1 MRNDTRVKFNA
12 FNSRVAEINKVSSAA
27 VPFSVEPSI
36 AQNLEQAIQQSSDF
50 LSKINVVTVDQQSG
64 QVLGIGTSGSI
75 ASRTDTSGNIRKQP
89 VDPSNIA
96 DQGDYKCEQTDFNT
110 ALPYAKLDAWAHNPK
125 FQLLVSTAI
134 ASQQGRDR
142 LMIGFNGTSVA
153 KTTDRVANPMLQDVN
168 IGWLEKIRQGAK
180 TQNRANNPNKGKA
193 GGNILVGQA
202 DNADY
207 KNLDMLVYDSITLLD
222 EWFQDAPDLV
232 VIISRDLIHE
242 KYLGLISAA
251 GNDTEKQVARDLLL
265 SNISAGGLPTY
276 RAPYFPKGT
285 ILITSFDNLSIY
297 AQNNSRRRFVKDEPE
312 YNRAADYQSVNEA
325 YAIENLGKA
334 VLVENIQLLDATGGL
349 SSNSTAPTTSATD
362 GSKG

>member
-1 MRNDTRVKFNA
+1 MRNDTRLKYNA
-12 FNSRVAEINKVSSAA
+12 FISRIAELNKVPSVSAR
-27 VPFSVEPSI
+27 FSVDPAI

-50 LSKINVVTVDQQSG
+50 LSKINIVTVDQQSG

-75 ASRTDTSGNIRKQP
+75 AGRTDTSSGDKRKQP

-96 DQGDYKCEQTDFNT
+96 DQGEFKCEQTDFNT

-142 LMIGFNGTSVA
+142 LMIGFNGANVA

-168 IGWLEKIRQGAK
+168 IGWLERIRRNGSSRNIK
-180 TQNRANNPNKGKA
+180 EGKA
-193 GGNILVGQA
+193 GGKILVGQA

-207 KNLDMLVYDSITLLD
+207 KNLDQLVYDSINLLD
-222 EWFQDAPDLV
+222 EWFQDATDLV
-232 VIISRDLIHE
+232 VIVSRDLVHE
-242 KYLGLISAA
+242 KYLGLISSA

-265 SNISAGGLPTY
+265 SNINVGNLPTY
-276 RAPYFPKGT
+276 RAPYFPRGT

-297 AQNNSRRRFVKDEPE
+297 VQNGSRRRFVKDEPE
-312 YNRAADYQSVNEA
+312 YDRSADYQSVNEA
-325 YAIENLGKA
+325 YIVENLGKVA
-334 VLVENIQLLDATGGL
+334 LIENIQLLDATGGL
-349 SSNSTAPTTSATD
+349 SSNAAAPAADT
-362 GSKG
+362 GSKDTGTKG